1 VQSANRIIISA
12 AGAGKTTQVVDQ
24 ALAATDGVTALVTY
38 TRNNVRE
45 IERKFYERI
54 AAIPP
59 HVEIISWYSF
69 LLRELARPYR
79 SALHRYRIEG
89 IHWVEGKS
97 VQYVPEVRTDPHYFL
112 SGTRIYSD
120 KIAKF
125 ICACDA
131 RTGGAI
137 MRRLRQRFSR
147 IIIDE
152 VQDMAAYD
160 LDVLELILKAGI
172 PVTLVGDH
180 RQAILSTNNSSRHK
194 QFAGPAIIK
203 KFRMWEKSGLVT
215 ITYEQHTHR
224 CNQAIADL
232 GDGFFPGEPR
242 TVSKNQLVTGHDGV
256 FIIGNADVGAY
267 VARYAPQVLRYNVMT
282 SCGSNDAINFG
293 EAKGMTFAR
302 VLIFPNGGATKW
314 LASGNLAAVEK
325 SVARMY
331 VAATRARYSVAFV
344 YDGRAYGIEAERW
357 NSEETSADTAD

>member
-1 VQSANRIIISA
+1 MPSANRIIISA
-12 AGAGKTTQVVDQ
+12 AGGGKTTRVVEQ
-24 ALAATDGVTALVTY
+24 ALGAHDLTALVTY

-45 IERKFYERI
+45 IERKVYERA

-79 SALHRYRIEG
+79 SAMHGYRIEG

-97 VQYVPEVRTDPHYFL
+97 VQYVPEAKTDAHYFL

-125 ICACDA
+125 ICACDS

-180 RQAILSTNNSSRHK
+180 RQAILSTNNSSRNK
-194 QFAGPAIIK
+194 PFAGPAIIK
-203 KFRMWEKSGLVT
+203 KFLMWEKAGLVA
-215 ITYEQHTHR
+215 IKYEQHTHR
-224 CNQAIADL
+224 CNQAIAHL
-232 GDGFFPGEPR
+232 GDSFFPSEPK
-242 TVSKNQLVTGHDGV
+242 TVSNNQLVTGHDGV
-256 FIIGNADVGAY
+256 FLVGSADVGAY
-267 VARYAPQVLRYNVMT
+267 VARYAPQVLRYNIKT
-282 SCGSNDAINFG
+282 SCGSLNAINFG
-293 EAKGMTFAR
+293 EAKGMTFPR
-302 VLIFPNGGATKW
+302 VLIFPHGGAKNW
-314 LASGNLAAVEK
+314 LASGSLTAIEK

-331 VAATRARYSVAFV
+331 VAVTRARYSVAFV
-344 YDGRAYGIEAERW
+344 YDGKECGIAATRWDSAE
-357 NSEETSADTAD
+357 SQAATTA

>member
-1 VQSANRIIISA
+1 MPSANRIIISA
-12 AGAGKTTQVVDQ
+12 AGGGKTTRVVGQ

-45 IERKFYERI
+45 IERKVYERV

-59 HVEIISWYSF
+59 YVEIISWYSF

-79 SALHRYRIEG
+79 SALHRRRIEG

-97 VQYVPEVRTDPHYFL
+97 VQYVPEVKTDPHYFL
-112 SGTRIYSD
+112 SGTHIYSD

-194 QFAGPAIIK
+194 QFAGPA
-203 KFRMWEKSGLVT
+203 
-215 ITYEQHTHR
+215 
-224 CNQAIADL
+224 C
-232 GDGFFPGEPR
+232 
-242 TVSKNQLVTGHDGV
+242 
-256 FIIGNADVGAY
+256 
-267 VARYAPQVLRYNVMT
+267 
-282 SCGSNDAINFG
+282 
-293 EAKGMTFAR
+293 
-302 VLIFPNGGATKW
+302 
-314 LASGNLAAVEK
+314 
-325 SVARMY
+325 
-331 VAATRARYSVAFV
+331 
-344 YDGRAYGIEAERW
+344 
-357 NSEETSADTAD
+357 